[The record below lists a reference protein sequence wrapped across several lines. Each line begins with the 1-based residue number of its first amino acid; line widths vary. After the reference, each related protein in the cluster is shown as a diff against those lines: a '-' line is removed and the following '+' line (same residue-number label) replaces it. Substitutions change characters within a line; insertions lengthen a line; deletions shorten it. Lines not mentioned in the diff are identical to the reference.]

1 MEKEVFRPHQVVQ
14 EPERRV
20 DHVTGTRGDLG
31 AATKT
36 GEIVADVAV
45 VLLDREGQILAS
57 EELLRRNQ
65 PVKAFP
71 VVGQEDTALDAD
83 LVEKSAAG
91 RIITPTQLP
100 GQGSP
105 CHRVVGPP
113 EPNLARD
120 CRWRCRMPS
129 SPGRLAEHGLV
140 KANGSGSTPRRWRP
154 TPPCGRSCGAPMARP
169 IGRCWSAWRRR
180 AGSRRRGRGPGRAD
194 GRQDPMWAVSGGLT
208 RSKMAASNQGAED
221 RKMSAGRETVAAVPG
236 AAPAGVLA
244 DEVRKGGRDVPPP
257 PPARAPGSPP
267 PPPARA
273 PQGLLALPGKAR
285 AAPP

>member
-1 MEKEVFRPHQVVQ
+1 MVQ

-20 DHVTGTRGDLG
+20 DHVTGAGGDLR

-36 GEIVADVAV
+36 GQIVADVAV
-45 VLLDREGQILAS
+45 VLLDREGQILAG

-113 EPNLARD
+113 PHH
-120 CRWRCRMPS
+120 PS
-129 SPGRLAEHGLV
+129 FLELRSRACDEAHED
-140 KANGSGSTPRRWRP
+140 GSEG
-154 TPPCGRSCGAPMARP
+154 GGA
-169 IGRCWSAWRRR
+169 AWL
-180 AGSRRRGRGPGRAD
+180 AGSRRWQGRSARRCGRASRARTRSSGRGWRC
-194 GRQDPMWAVSGGLT
+194 
-208 RSKMAASNQGAED
+208 
-221 RKMSAGRETVAAVPG
+221 
-236 AAPAGVLA
+236 
-244 DEVRKGGRDVPPP
+244 
-257 PPARAPGSPP
+257 
-267 PPPARA
+267 
-273 PQGLLALPGKAR
+273 
-285 AAPP
+285 